1 MVTRMFRQQIS
12 KMVEMYIDDMVVKS
26 KKSKEHVP
34 DLVDV
39 FEILRY
45 HRL

>member
-26 KKSKEHVP
+26 KKSKEHVL

-39 FEILRY
+39 FEILRH